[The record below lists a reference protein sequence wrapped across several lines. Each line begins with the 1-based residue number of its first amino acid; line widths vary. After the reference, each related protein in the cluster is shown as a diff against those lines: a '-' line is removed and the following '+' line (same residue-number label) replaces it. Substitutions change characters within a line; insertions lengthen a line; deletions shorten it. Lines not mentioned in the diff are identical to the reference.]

1 MLSTSI
7 NRFLARFPGP
17 YDYTSGSDGVDATF
31 DVICLGPERQLV
43 SIYYWDERLP
53 AELVA
58 RVVSA
63 ALNESLQPRTN
74 DELRHQQLSK
84 RELTAFRGMYPGPY
98 RTAHSH
104 CEYRGRCHEV
114 ICDTSGESVIHA
126 FDRSFRGQ
134 AQLVTSVIAVALNWT
149 RPPIAPNGVHCPK
162 HRGRCADGPGDAR

>member
-63 ALNESLQPRTN
+63 ALNDFLQPGAN
-74 DELRHQQLSK
+74 DELRPPQLSK
-84 RELTAFRGMYPGPY
+84 RELTAFHGMYPGPY

-114 ICDTSGESVIHA
+114 ICETSGESVIHA

-134 AQLVTSVIAVALNWT
+134 ARLVARQIAAALNSL
-149 RPPIAPNGVHCPK
+149 RFPIA
-162 HRGRCADGPGDAR
+162 RQRRA